1 MLPGWSKISRSRDL
15 IEPVKSP
22 CSIFLSMSARK
33 EAISSE
39 SGWTRVSEV
48 GARGEETEASAREG
62 EMEGKRERRMEKE
75 AAAVAMVRERGLRR
89 ERRRWGLG
97 GSGLGEE

>member
-1 MLPGWSKISRSRDL
+1 MISRSRDL
-15 IEPVKSP
+15 IDPMKSP

-48 GARGEETEASAREG
+48 VGGGEETEASAREG
-62 EMEGKRERRMEKE
+62 VIDGKRERRMEKE
-75 AAAVAMVRERGLRR
+75 AAAVAMVREKGLIREMRGWAL
-89 ERRRWGLG
+89 E